1 MRWLD
6 GVSDSM
12 DVNLSE
18 LWEIVEDSR
27 VGDCPWGRKK
37 SDMASQLTTNDGY
50 WLFPPASSV
59 GEGSVALS
67 LLMLSPT
74 WLQAQGRLIG
84 CGGRSGC
91 AFSGVPPGA
100 AETVRSSTFY
110 EL

>member
-27 VGDCPWGRKK
+27 VGDCHWGRKK

-91 AFSGVPPGA
+91 AFSGIPPGA
-100 AETVRSSTFY
+100 AETVHSSTFY

>member
-1 MRWLD
+1 
-6 GVSDSM
+6 
-12 DVNLSE
+12 
-18 LWEIVEDSR
+18 
-27 VGDCPWGRKK
+27 
-37 SDMASQLTTNDGY
+37 MASQLTTNDGY

-59 GEGSVALS
+59 GEGSAALS

-91 AFSGVPPGA
+91 AFSGIPPGA

-110 EL
+110 EFPPLIGILQANTWCVFVIYRDGISRRGF